1 MKLETNTTNNLLLME
16 NDKMITLTEEFLIL
30 KTLIRMYD
38 EALKNNSALLM
49 MEIAVDIAESAE
61 KLEQASVDNANVSQ

>member
-1 MKLETNTTNNLLLME
+1 
-16 NDKMITLTEEFLIL
+16 MIRLTEEFLIL
-30 KTLIRMYD
+30 KTLIRLYD

-61 KLEQASVDNANVSQ
+61 KLEQASVDYANKS

>member
-1 MKLETNTTNNLLLME
+1 
-16 NDKMITLTEEFLIL
+16 MIRLTEEFLIL
-30 KTLIRMYD
+30 KTLIHMYD

-61 KLEQASVDNANVSQ
+61 KLEQASVDNANKS